1 MGPQPLHSAG
11 FRVLNSVA
19 TGQRNALRAAALQ
32 LLVVVLVAGLF
43 LLWGVPHALAAALGG
58 TAMVLGGVVVARIAL
73 GGGVIGAGTAMMR
86 LLAGM
91 VLKWAVVF
99 GVLLVGF
106 GAWKLPPL
114 PLVAGLLTG
123 LVAQALTVI
132 RRA

>member
-1 MGPQPLHSAG
+1 M
-11 FRVLNSVA
+11 LNSVEA
-19 TGQRNALRAAALQ
+19 GQRKALRAAALQ
-32 LLVVVLVAGLF
+32 LLVVLLVAGLF
-43 LLWGVPHALAAALGG
+43 LLWGVPQAQAAALGG
-58 TAMVLGGVVVARIAL
+58 VAMVLGGLLVARIAL
-73 GGGVIGAGTAMMR
+73 GGGIVGAGTAMMR

-99 GVLLVGF
+99 GVLLVGL

>member
-1 MGPQPLHSAG
+1 M
-11 FRVLNSVA
+11 LNSVVA
-19 TGQRNALRAAALQ
+19 GQRKALRAAALQ
-32 LLVVVLVAGLF
+32 LLVVLLVAALF
-43 LLWGVPHALAAALGG
+43 LLRGVPQALAAALGG
-58 TAMVLGGVVVARIAL
+58 VAMVLGGLAVARIAL
-73 GGGVIGAGTAMMR
+73 GGGVVGAGTAMMR

-99 GVLLVGF
+99 GVLLVGL

-132 RRA
+132 RHA

>member
-1 MGPQPLHSAG
+1 M
-11 FRVLNSVA
+11 LNSVVA
-19 TGQRNALRAAALQ
+19 GQRKALRDAAFQ
-32 LLVVVLVAGLF
+32 LLVVLLVAGLF
-43 LLWGVPHALAAALGG
+43 LFWGVPQALAAALGG
-58 TAMVLGGVVVARIAL
+58 VAMVLGGLLVARIAL
-73 GGGVIGAGTAMMR
+73 GGGVVGAGTAMMR

-99 GVLLVGF
+99 GVLLVGL

>member
-1 MGPQPLHSAG
+1 M
-11 FRVLNSVA
+11 LNSVVA
-19 TGQRNALRAAALQ
+19 GQRKALRAAALQ
-32 LLVVVLVAGLF
+32 LLVVLLVAALF
-43 LLWGVPHALAAALGG
+43 LLRGVPQALAAALGG
-58 TAMVLGGVVVARIAL
+58 VAMVLGGLAVARIAL
-73 GGGVIGAGTAMMR
+73 GGGVVGAGTAMMR

-99 GVLLVGF
+99 GVLLVGL

>member
-43 LLWGVPHALAAALGG
+43 LLWGVPHAL
-58 TAMVLGGVVVARIAL
+58 GGVVVARIAL

-99 GVLLVGF
+99 GVLLVGL

>member
-58 TAMVLGGVVVARIAL
+58 TAM
-73 GGGVIGAGTAMMR
+73 MR

-99 GVLLVGF
+99 GVLLVGL

>member
-1 MGPQPLHSAG
+1 M
-11 FRVLNSVA
+11 
-19 TGQRNALRAAALQ
+19 RAAALQ

-43 LLWGVPHALAAALGG
+43 LLWGRPHGLAAALGG

-99 GVLLVGF
+99 GVLLVG
-106 GAWKLPPL
+106 LSL
-114 PLVAGLLTG
+114 
-123 LVAQALTVI
+123 I
-132 RRA
+132 HI

>member
-1 MGPQPLHSAG
+1 M
-11 FRVLNSVA
+11 LNSVEA
-19 TGQRNALRAAALQ
+19 GQRKALRAAALQ
-32 LLVVVLVAGLF
+32 LLVVLLIAGLF
-43 LLWGVPHALAAALGG
+43 LLWGVPQALAAALGG
-58 TAMVLGGVVVARIAL
+58 VAMVLGGLVAARIAL
-73 GGGVIGAGTAMMR
+73 GGGVVGAGTALMR

-99 GVLLVGF
+99 GVLLVGL